1 MRATLLGA
9 VRRSIGLAGWAVL
22 IGIAATWFAL
32 LRPVVLGGS
41 VTYVIVRG
49 DSMLPLYQAGDL
61 VVLRAAT
68 DYVVGDVVAYRVPA
82 GDVGAGQIVIH
93 RLVAGDGTTFVARGD
108 NTPAPDPWPAER
120 EQIVGRAWLALPG
133 AGRVLLTLAT
143 PMNAAALAAAIVVA
157 FIIANGGGRTVQE
170 RGRQPA

>member
-1 MRATLLGA
+1 MHATL
-9 VRRSIGLAGWAVL
+9 RRAIGLVGWVVL
-22 IGIAATWFAL
+22 IGLAATWFVL

-49 DSMLPLYQAGDL
+49 DSMLPLYQPGDL

-82 GDVGAGQIVIH
+82 GQVGGGQIVIH
-93 RLVAGDGTTFVARGD
+93 RLVAGAGTTFVAQGD
-108 NTPAPDPWPAER
+108 NTPAPDPWPAEPK
-120 EQIVGRAWLALPG
+120 QIVGRAWVAVPG
-133 AGRVLLTLAT
+133 AGRVLLILAT
-143 PMNAAALAAAIVVA
+143 PANAGGLAAAIVVA
-157 FIIANGGGRTVQE
+157 LIIANAGGRTVLE